1 MGWIKRHWL
10 AIGGFILSAGGTIF
24 RYAKDII
31 SLFGDIDLLVERS
44 RDPGW
49 IGAMIGFLLDPPG
62 WLILVVVIAGL
73 IAIYLD
79 VRRNRRAAAPK
90 IAQSPQNFALP
101 GFAAYI
107 VFQIHYQEETR
118 RKYFFQYVADALG
131 SVSLFLSPG
140 NILKFLV
147 VDKYGDHYPL
157 EVGMGD
163 GGFALYEPLY
173 VGAEVGIASG
183 YTLLRLRINGKI
195 YAERRLEFPIQLGA
209 IRFDAGVLGA
219 NVAKEENAKF
229 FLYEVI
235 VRGVTLS
242 DQEQA
247 QLDEYISKK
256 HGISLG

>member
-1 MGWIKRHWL
+1 MDWIKRHWL

-24 RYAKDII
+24 RYAKEII

-49 IGAMIGFLLDPPG
+49 VGGMIGFLLDPPG
-62 WLILVVVIAGL
+62 WLILLVVIAGL
-73 IAIYLD
+73 FAIYLD
-79 VRRNRRAAAPK
+79 VRRNRKSVEFNVAVQP
-90 IAQSPQNFALP
+90 QSPALP

-107 VFQIHYQEETR
+107 VFQIQHQEEIR
-118 RKYFFQYVADALG
+118 RKYFFQYIADGLG
-131 SVSLFLSPG
+131 SVSLLMSPN

-147 VDKYGDHYPL
+147 IDKFGDHYPL

-163 GGFALYEPLY
+163 GGFSLYERLY

-195 YAERRLEFPIQLGA
+195 YAEKRLEFPIQLGQ

-219 NVAKEENAKF
+219 NVSKEDQAKF
-229 FLYEVI
+229 FLYELI
-235 VRGVTLS
+235 ARGITLS
-242 DQEQA
+242 SSEQA
-247 QLDEYISKK
+247 QLDRYISEK
-256 HGISLG
+256 HGIALA